1 MQYKG
6 NRVFTSEDF
15 MKIIGVKSRGGMHS
29 FCRRNGIT
37 PTKLSRSECV
47 HLCDENGFHKTYPK
61 GAWLFTMADMD
72 RALNVQGID
81 RNLPQGNPAGN
92 VLSFSNGEFQ
102 QLRVIEDTNGNPWFV
117 GKDVAENLGY
127 TNARDAMAKHV
138 DYEDKATLKQK
149 NGQGIVILNENG
161 SKGSETRRLESHGT
175 NENGSKRE
183 SRSLLEKHSITEN
196 DSKSLVLGRLENR
209 STNENGSKR
218 CISHP
223 LESHGTNE
231 NGSKVWESRTI
242 ENPFPSPINITG
254 LNVPPRGLTIIN
266 ESGLY
271 ALIFGSKLESAKH
284 FKHWVT
290 SEVLPSIRKT
300 GSYSMKESN
309 DSVSNTVDSKLDEI
323 MKQIQS
329 IKAYLV
335 TRDTAQVLV
344 SREMMKG

>member
-6 NRVFTSEDF
+6 TRVFTSEDF

-81 RNLPQGNPAGN
+81 RSLPQGNPAGN
-92 VLSFSNGEFQ
+92 VVSFSCSEFQ
-102 QLRVIEDTNGNPWFV
+102 QLRVIEDTNGNPWFI

-127 TNARDAMAKHV
+127 IRERDAIRDHV
-138 DYEDKATLKQK
+138 DYEDKALLKQK
-149 NGQGIVILNENG
+149 NGMGIVVLNENGSKSGEIPPLENHSITENG
-161 SKGSETRRLESHGT
+161 SKGSETRR
-175 NENGSKRE
+175 
-183 SRSLLEKHSITEN
+183 
-196 DSKSLVLGRLENR
+196 
-209 STNENGSKR
+209 
-218 CISHP
+218 

-266 ESGLY
+266 ESGMY
-271 ALIFGSKLESAKH
+271 SLIFGSKLESAKH

-300 GSYSMKESN
+300 GRYSMKESN
-309 DSVSNTVDSKLDEI
+309 DGTTNTIDEKLDEI
-323 MKQIQS
+323 MQQIQS
-329 IKAYLV
+329 IKAYLI

-344 SREMMKG
+344 SREMMKQ

>member
-6 NRVFTSEDF
+6 TRVFTSEDF

-81 RNLPQGNPAGN
+81 RSLPQANPVGN
-92 VLSFSNGEFQ
+92 VMSFSCSEFQ
-102 QLRVIEDTNGNPWFV
+102 QLRVIEDANGNPWFV
-117 GKDVAENLGY
+117 GKDVAEDLGY
-127 TNARDAMAKHV
+127 EVERKAIRDHV
-138 DYEDKATLKQK
+138 DPEDKALLKQK
-149 NGQGIVILNENG
+149 NGMGIVVLND
-161 SKGSETRRLESHGT
+161 
-175 NENGSKRE
+175 NGSKR
-183 SRSLLEKHSITEN
+183 SILEP
-196 DSKSLVLGRLENR
+196 LG
-209 STNENGSKR
+209 
-218 CISHP
+218 
-223 LESHGTNE
+223 
-231 NGSKVWESRTI
+231 
-242 ENPFPSPINITG
+242 NPFPSPINITG

-290 SEVLPSIRKT
+290 SEVLPSIRRT
-300 GSYSMKESN
+300 GGYSMKESN
-309 DSVSNTVDSKLDEI
+309 DSTSNTVDSKLDEI

-344 SREMMKG
+344 SREMMKE

>member
-6 NRVFTSEDF
+6 NRVFTSKD
-15 MKIIGVKSRGGMHS
+15 MMSILGAKSRATMRS
-29 FCRRNGIT
+29 FCKRHGIV
-37 PTKLSRSECV
+37 PTKLSQRECV
-47 HLCDENGFHKTYPK
+47 SLCDENGFRKCYPK
-61 GAWLFTMADMD
+61 GVLLFSVADMD
-72 RALNVQGID
+72 KALAIQGIG
-81 RNLPQGNPAGN
+81 RNLAQANPDGN
-92 VLSFSNGEFQ
+92 VMAFSCSEFQ
-102 QLRVIEDTNGNPWFV
+102 QLRVIEDVNGNPWFV

-127 TNARDAMAKHV
+127 SMKKNAIRDHV
-138 DYEDKATLKQK
+138 YTEDKALLKQK
-149 NGQGIVILNENG
+149 DGMGIVIL
-161 SKGSETRRLESHGT
+161 

-231 NGSKVWESRTI
+231 NDSKGSKTRRLENHSTNENDSKMDKSSTL

-266 ESGLY
+266 ESGMY
-271 ALIFGSKLESAKH
+271 SLIFGSKLESARR

-309 DSVSNTVDSKLDEI
+309 DGTANTVDKKLDEI
-323 MKQIQS
+323 MQQIQS

-344 SREMMKG
+344 SKEMMKV

>member
-47 HLCDENGFHKTYPK
+47 YLCDENGFHKTYPK

-81 RNLPQGNPAGN
+81 RSLPQGNPAGN
-92 VLSFSNGEFQ
+92 VVSFSCSEFH
-102 QLRVIEDTNGNPWFV
+102 QLRVIEDVNGNPWFV
-117 GKDVAENLGY
+117 GKDVAEDLGY
-127 TNARDAMAKHV
+127 EVERKAIRDHV
-138 DYEDKATLKQK
+138 DPEDKALLKQK
-149 NGQGIVILNENG
+149 NGMGIVVLND
-161 SKGSETRRLESHGT
+161 
-175 NENGSKRE
+175 NGSKR
-183 SRSLLEKHSITEN
+183 SILEP
-196 DSKSLVLGRLENR
+196 LG
-209 STNENGSKR
+209 
-218 CISHP
+218 
-223 LESHGTNE
+223 
-231 NGSKVWESRTI
+231 
-242 ENPFPSPINITG
+242 NPFPSPINITG

-266 ESGLY
+266 ESGMY
-271 ALIFGSKLESAKH
+271 SLIFGSKLESARR

-290 SEVLPSIRKT
+290 SEVLPSIRRT
-300 GSYSMKESN
+300 GGYSMKESG
-309 DSVSNTVDSKLDEI
+309 DSTSNTVDEKLDEI
-323 MKQIQS
+323 MEQIQS

-344 SREMMKG
+344 SREMMKK

>member
-72 RALNVQGID
+72 RALNVQGISK
-81 RNLPQGNPAGN
+81 NLTQENPDGN
-92 VLSFSNGEFQ
+92 VMAFSCSEFQ
-102 QLRVIEDTNGNPWFV
+102 QLRVIEDTNGNPWFI

-127 TNARDAMAKHV
+127 SMKKNAIRDHV
-138 DYEDKATLKQK
+138 STEDKALLKQK
-149 NGQGIVILNENG
+149 DGMGIVILNENG
-161 SKGSETRRLESHGT
+161 SKRCVSHPLENHDI
-175 NENGSKRE
+175 NENGSKSGEIPPLGNHSMNRGISKGSISE
-183 SRSLLEKHSITEN
+183 PLGNHSI
-196 DSKSLVLGRLENR
+196 
-209 STNENGSKR
+209 
-218 CISHP
+218 
-223 LESHGTNE
+223 NE
-231 NGSKVWESRTI
+231 NGSKVRELYTM

-266 ESGLY
+266 ESGMY
-271 ALIFGSKLESAKH
+271 SLIFGSKLESAKH

-309 DSVSNTVDSKLDEI
+309 DGTSNTVDSKLDEI
-323 MKQIQS
+323 MQQIQS

-344 SREMMKG
+344 SKEMMKV

>member
-6 NRVFTSEDF
+6 NRVFTSKD
-15 MKIIGVKSRGGMHS
+15 MMSILGAKSRATVWS
-29 FCRRNGIT
+29 FCKRHGIT
-37 PTKLSRSECV
+37 PMKLSRSECV
-47 HLCDENGFHKTYPK
+47 SLCDENGFYKTYPR
-61 GAWLFTMADMD
+61 GVWLFTVSDMD
-72 RALNVQGID
+72 KALHVQGISK
-81 RNLPQGNPAGN
+81 NLTQENPDGNIMA
-92 VLSFSNGEFQ
+92 FSCSEFQ

-127 TNARDAMAKHV
+127 ELERKAIRDHV
-138 DYEDKATLKQK
+138 DYEDKALLKQK
-149 NGQGIVILNENG
+149 NGMGIVVLNENG
-161 SKGSETRRLESHGT
+161 SKGSISEPLGNHGI
-175 NENGSKRE
+175 NENG
-183 SRSLLEKHSITEN
+183 
-196 DSKSLVLGRLENR
+196 SKSLVLGRLKNR
-209 STNENGSKR
+209 STNENGSKVEK
-218 CISHP
+218 SST
-223 LESHGTNE
+223 L
-231 NGSKVWESRTI
+231 

-300 GSYSMKESN
+300 GRYSVKESN
-309 DSVSNTVDSKLDEI
+309 GGMSNTVDKKLDEI
-323 MKQIQS
+323 MQQIQS

-344 SREMMKG
+344 SKEMMKV

>member
-6 NRVFTSEDF
+6 TRVFTSEDF

-72 RALNVQGID
+72 RALNVQRID
-81 RNLPQGNPAGN
+81 RNLPQGNPARN

-102 QLRVIEDTNGNPWFV
+102 QLRVIEDTNGNPWFI

-127 TNARDAMAKHV
+127 IRERDAIRDHV
-138 DYEDKATLKQK
+138 DYEDKALLKQK
-149 NGQGIVILNENG
+149 NGMGIVVLNENG
-161 SKGSETRRLESHGT
+161 SKSGEIPPLGNHSMNRGISKGSETRRLESHGT
-175 NENGSKRE
+175 NENGSK
-183 SRSLLEKHSITEN
+183 
-196 DSKSLVLGRLENR
+196 
-209 STNENGSKR
+209 
-218 CISHP
+218 
-223 LESHGTNE
+223 
-231 NGSKVWESRTI
+231 VWESRTL

-271 ALIFGSKLESAKH
+271 ALIFGSKLESARR

-300 GSYSMKESN
+300 GSYFMKESN
-309 DSVSNTVDSKLDEI
+309 GGMSNTVDSKLDEI